1 MHKEIRYFET
11 KLGRKPFIEAIEAL
25 KDRTL
30 RAQVH
35 NRLARVALGN
45 YGDVKSLGDEILE
58 LRIHYGGGYRIYF
71 TEIDK
76 TIVLLLMA
84 GPKRTQSKD
93 IKIAK
98 TYWFEFRRILYEST

>member
-1 MHKEIRYFET
+1 MSFKEIRYYQT
-11 KLGRKPFIEAIEAL
+11 RAGKKPFIDVISAL

-30 RAQVH
+30 RAQINH
-35 NRLARVALGN
+35 RLARVAVGN
-45 YGDVKSLGDEILE
+45 YGDFKSLGDGVYE

-71 TEIDK
+71 SEIDK
-76 TIVLLLMA
+76 TIVLLLVA

-98 TYWFEFRRILYEST
+98 GYWVEFQEQLL